1 MSLWTWLNVVSYDVQ
16 DRLYYRVN
24 VGWKFPFSDYNVILF
39 LITGI
44 DIVSIRTGRIF
55 FFEKK
60 REIESE
66 IAGYVNSNNLIFAE
80 FNWTNGT
87 ERINEISTKVKIS
100 SIRVINI
107 LIRSN
112 PRITILLH
120 FQLHY
125 PNNSRVL
132 FVQNID
138 FCYVFLFLVFRPP
151 LSSPIR
157 CIFKEIND

>member
-125 PNNSRVL
+125 PNNSLCFIRSK
-132 FVQNID
+132 
-138 FCYVFLFLVFRPP
+138 YWFLLRISISRFSPPSLVSDS
-151 LSSPIR
+151 LHI
-157 CIFKEIND
+157 